1 MIDLTKLYQS
11 SSDDYLEIN
20 GSKTSHPGKHGLRL
34 KQRTSSVDVRKD
46 YSTQTWISL
55 LSFLKARE
63 YFVTVNNF
71 SIWRRHLSWAMPNG
85 GDLRNYMTQRYASNM
100 VFMSLLLGAELG
112 VLFNS
117 SRITM
122 DIRLA
127 LQASAHYK
135 LQFWIGIS
143 ILISV
148 VFTLLSLFTT
158 FTAWGMVSAISDEN
172 SHCILRSSIGQ
183 YAAQLPQRF
192 IIISIYGF
200 LFTVL
205 LFFFL
210 LLPAFGF
217 WSILLSFLVMAL
229 FFHVVTVFSAFGRI
243 ILHTGAIAPHR
254 IFEENYEENLLP
266 QSLHSDLIK
275 RAKAELT
282 NKTSVVRQYR
292 RKCDPVNREFSQEDM
307 IRYLR
312 QAQPIFHKGR
322 SDRSNNVPYDITPL
336 DTHNTPKQ
344 GNHRRAGSNHRR
356 GDSKVRFKDDG
367 LFTSET
373 SRVNIVEEQL
383 AEVESEVEPQKPASR
398 PPPILKLTSSYDN
411 EELGKGT
418 DSDQNSELLLEEG
431 AGDVHAK
438 VQKDNLSYRD
448 KEKNWFSSI
457 ASSIDNTG
465 SYPTPPTPRRK
476 QYDPPFRRGDNVETI
491 SLFNNASM
499 HTEFSR
505 PPAKVTSSA
514 SQRKPPPSPTLR
526 NSFLK
531 TRQQDAVQA
540 NVDEENP
547 YLKDT
552 DHLATLIQTDSSRD
566 KEKEWFSTVA
576 SSTESSESL
585 PTFSRANHERS
596 DSKTRISE
604 QMGIYTL
611 PGSITLPDSPRY
623 RNEITQSNLE
633 GKNGTEEEV
642 KCELEQDTPIGDT
655 STGVQTSSTENAPHI
670 CENGDLSIETR
681 LGENDE
687 ESRLLLGSDI
697 YDNYSSFHA
706 DSV

>member
-1 MIDLTKLYQS
+1 MIDLTKLYQIPTS
-11 SSDDYLEIN
+11 SNSDLENDESNTIH
-20 GSKTSHPGKHGLRL
+20 GKKTGLRL

-71 SIWRRHLSWAMPNG
+71 SIWRRHLSWAMPDG
-85 GDLRNYMTQRYASNM
+85 GELRNYMTQRYASNM

-122 DIRLA
+122 DIRLS

-217 WSILLSFLVMAL
+217 WSTLLSLLVVGL

-254 IFEENYEENLLP
+254 IFEESYEDNLLP
-266 QSLHSDLIK
+266 QSLHSNLIK
-275 RAKAELT
+275 RARAELT

-292 RKCDPVNREFSQEDM
+292 RKCKPVNRELSQEEM
-307 IRYLR
+307 IRYVR
-312 QAQPIFHKGR
+312 QSQPIFKRNR
-322 SDRSNNVPYDITPL
+322 SEENAYTGSFNSYDNTSLDALTPL
-336 DTHNTPKQ
+336 K
-344 GNHRRAGSNHRR
+344 GNHKRGDSSHRR
-356 GDSKVRFKDDG
+356 GDSKVRFRGDG
-367 LFTSET
+367 LFTSDIIK
-373 SRVNIVEEQL
+373 SEEQL
-383 AEVESEVEPQKPASR
+383 TEGKDDGEAPKPGTR
-398 PPPILKLTSSYDN
+398 PPPILKITSSYEVDEENTGGVDN
-411 EELGKGT
+411 QL
-418 DSDQNSELLLEEG
+418 QN
-431 AGDVHAK
+431 
-438 VQKDNLSYRD
+438 DNLSYRD

-476 QYDPPFRRGDNVETI
+476 RHVSPSQRGDEEETAT
-491 SLFNNASM
+491 LFNNAAM
-499 HTEFSR
+499 HSEFSR
-505 PPAKVTSSA
+505 PQTKANLYQSKN
-514 SQRKPPPSPTLR
+514 KPPPSPSLR
-526 NSFLK
+526 NSILK
-531 TRQQDAVQA
+531 ARKNDDFQVRDS
-540 NVDEENP
+540 DENP
-547 YLKDT
+547 YLKEKDYLRT
-552 DHLATLIQTDSSRD
+552 SSQTDSFRD
-566 KEKEWFSTVA
+566 KEKDWFSSIA
-576 SSTESSESL
+576 SSTEKTESY
-585 PTFSRANHERS
+585 PTPPGASHKRTE
-596 DSKTRISE
+596 SKTRFGE
-604 QMGIYTL
+604 QAGIPTFT
-611 PGSITLPDSPRY
+611 GRGARAESPRY
-623 RNEITQSNLE
+623 RNEINQSHHQQQQD
-633 GKNGTEEEV
+633 GTENNAN
-642 KCELEQDTPIGDT
+642 CDLESGTQLSSEHASSVYHSTNLPIQKG
-655 STGVQTSSTENAPHI
+655 P
-670 CENGDLSIETR
+670 R
-681 LGENDE
+681 ENDE

-706 DSV
+706 DSD